1 MPHRFKIFFKRKS
14 YYIANSQNL
23 TNSMDGHSKGVIKVL
38 DTIFQGQYLPSVSI
52 NYVTINKVLEKLPP
66 QLY

>member
-23 TNSMDGHSKGVIKVL
+23 TNSMDGHSKGVIKVARYNFSRP
-38 DTIFQGQYLPSVSI
+38 IPPKY
-52 NYVTINKVLEKLPP
+52 EHKLRHHK
-66 QLY
+66 